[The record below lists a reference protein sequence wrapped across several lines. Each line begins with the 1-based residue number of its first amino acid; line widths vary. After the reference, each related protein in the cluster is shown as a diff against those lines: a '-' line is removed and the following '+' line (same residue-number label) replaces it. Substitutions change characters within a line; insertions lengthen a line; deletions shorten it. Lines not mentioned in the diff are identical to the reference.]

1 MDLRQRKE
9 IVVSIE
15 EILHTCSNEK
25 VAQAAVSSLGFNFAS
40 RVRRAAEGYGI
51 TTGVMVAGIVRDFGK
66 TADADDRRVV
76 TRAMEKTDQ
85 PLLVG
90 LRVIL
95 DAYLRANHAVAA
107 SDREWQIGA
116 TLRAMQQPDFGAAR
130 IAS

>member
-25 VAQAAVSSLGFNFAS
+25 VAQAAVSSLGFDFAA
-40 RVRRAAEGYGI
+40 RVRSAAEGRGVA
-51 TTGVMVAGIVRDFGK
+51 TGVLVAGIIRDFGK
-66 TADADDRRVV
+66 TADADDRHLV

-85 PLLVG
+85 PILVG

-95 DAYLRANHAVAA
+95 DAYLRANRAA
-107 SDREWQIGA
+107 ADREWPIGA
-116 TLRAMQQPDFGAAR
+116 MLRARPEYGAAH
-130 IAS
+130 AG